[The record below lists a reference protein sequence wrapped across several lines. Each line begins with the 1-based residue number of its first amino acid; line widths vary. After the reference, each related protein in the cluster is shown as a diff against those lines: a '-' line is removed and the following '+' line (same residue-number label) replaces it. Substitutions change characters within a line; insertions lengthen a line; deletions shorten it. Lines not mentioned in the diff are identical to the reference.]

1 MWVIV
6 ASCGWPQRSATGVG
20 CSDVLGF
27 ASQLAEGLVAGDVV
41 AIKDCPRFVSAD
53 RHRHSFTHASTNHVA
68 DSRPPQV
75 VKHAR
80 RLHHDFF
87 YSVNDLGD
95 RIASF
100 IELRLRQPS
109 ALHADAQARRGSRMG
124 WSFR

>member
-1 MWVIV
+1 LSHSLPKV
-6 ASCGWPQRSATGVG
+6 
-20 CSDVLGF
+20 F
-27 ASQLAEGLVAGDVV
+27 VAGDVV
-41 AIKDCPRFVSAD
+41 AIKDCPSFVSAD

-109 ALHADAQARRGSRMG
+109 RFTRRSPGLSRVANG
-124 WSFR
+124 LAGRFDETHIPKCRVRSTIGTRELPNAAG

>member
-1 MWVIV
+1 SLPKV
-6 ASCGWPQRSATGVG
+6 
-20 CSDVLGF
+20 F
-27 ASQLAEGLVAGDVV
+27 VAGDVV

-100 IELRLRQPS
+100 IELRLRRPS
-109 ALHADAQARRGSRMG
+109 SFTRRRPGPSRVANGLVVSMKHIFRNAGSAPR
-124 WSFR
+124 SVLASRP